1 MSSINYA
8 DESGGE
14 VRYAGDRFMRAVFE
28 ELPAGKASVVPDDEL
43 GVYYVAHAT
52 ERIADQDV
60 LRQMFLQEG
69 RQFGF
74 RQGGVADL
82 LTATVLQPA
91 TTAWV
96 DSMWKKY
103 GIERSVAGE

>member
-1 MSSINYA
+1 
-8 DESGGE
+8 
-14 VRYAGDRFMRAVFE
+14 
-28 ELPAGKASVVPDDEL
+28 
-43 GVYYVAHAT
+43 
-52 ERIADQDV
+52 
-60 LRQMFLQEG
+60 MFLQEG